1 VQEPLSACRRF
12 SSSRKKRKSV
22 VAAIEGTAS
31 RCWRDAVNIEERA
44 PPFDAPFLPQ
54 GKQGKRA
61 VPLLQK

>member
-1 VQEPLSACRRF
+1 
-12 SSSRKKRKSV
+12 V
-22 VAAIEGTAS
+22 VAAIEGAVS